1 MPPKK
6 MPPPS
11 SPVKIGLIKRPAA
24 TPTPTSRQPRVSDVQ
39 DEIENPLSESVMKV
53 LDDMVGDTLDVVE
66 NVDIEVIDEDEGD
79 LDFDPD
85 DPDEEPIPSTS
96 SAAAVPRSKR
106 TLFEGGTDTEGTD
119 TPLLILPGGRSKK
132 NPIWAFFIVD
142 DEGVGMRMQKYAKCQ
157 VPIFPGSTRLCN
169 KRIKQGDATTS
180 GLNSHLKSQHPT
192 AWAKFKK
199 AKAILERET
208 LGAKRAIDECYDNLE
223 GNLSQYLSLTIGN
236 HKPKQ

>member
-11 SPVKIGLIKRPAA
+11 TPVKIGL
-24 TPTPTSRQPRVSDVQ
+24 
-39 DEIENPLSESVMKV
+39 
-53 LDDMVGDTLDVVE
+53 
-66 NVDIEVIDEDEGD
+66 
-79 LDFDPD
+79 
-85 DPDEEPIPSTS
+85 
-96 SAAAVPRSKR
+96 
-106 TLFEGGTDTEGTD
+106 
-119 TPLLILPGGRSKK
+119 
-132 NPIWAFFIVD
+132 
-142 DEGVGMRMQKYAKCQ
+142 
-157 VPIFPGSTRLCN
+157 N

-223 GNLSQYLSLTIGN
+223 GNLS
-236 HKPKQ
+236 